1 MSKLTTSDIAFQIA
15 TETAAA
21 IATAKA
27 LVIDAEISATAKVR
41 SQHFTNCRNCQ
52 AGLENFMTEY
62 PDASDAAVQS
72 YLEDVVFLDCKPCTD
87 HFHEWIDEVHAETQ
101 ARLDEVHAHNGDD
114 LRWQNGGVK

>member
-52 AGLENFMTEY
+52 AGLENFLIEF
-62 PDASDAAVQS
+62 PDCSDAALQS
-72 YLEDVVFLDCKPCTD
+72 HFEDVVFLNCTPCTD
-87 HFHEWIDEVHAETQ
+87 EYNAWADAAAEESGRSLLEVHAY
-101 ARLDEVHAHNGDD
+101 NGDD
-114 LRWQNGGVK
+114 ERWQSGGVK